1 MRPKQ
6 YIFNFEN
13 CESFCV
19 DPSNV
24 TDITISGITKC
35 LQFRHG
41 EKRTFFEC
49 CAVSITLAPD
59 IMLTCMGEGDGTQE
73 VSADRLLKGDLVAI
87 EIVGSKKSRV
97 IYVPWKDCDD
107 AGATNKLQR
116 SERSEAGLQICIG
129 LNFED
134 GDALFS
140 LTGRRSGRR
149 RRGLATE
156 TQS

>member
-24 TDITISGITKC
+24 TDITIYGITKC

-49 CAVSITLAPD
+49 CAVSIALAPD
-59 IMLTCMGEGDGTQE
+59 IMLTCMGEGDGT
-73 VSADRLLKGDLVAI
+73 
-87 EIVGSKKSRV
+87 
-97 IYVPWKDCDD
+97 
-107 AGATNKLQR
+107 
-116 SERSEAGLQICIG
+116 
-129 LNFED
+129 
-134 GDALFS
+134 
-140 LTGRRSGRR
+140 
-149 RRGLATE
+149 
-156 TQS
+156 

>member
-49 CAVSITLAPD
+49 CAVSIALAPD

-97 IYVPWKDCDD
+97 IYVPWIDGDD
-107 AGATNKLQR
+107 AGVTNKLQR
-116 SERSEAGLQICIG
+116 SERSEAGIEIHIG
-129 LNFED
+129 LNFEG
-134 GDALFS
+134 GDA
-140 LTGRRSGRR
+140 
-149 RRGLATE
+149 
-156 TQS
+156 